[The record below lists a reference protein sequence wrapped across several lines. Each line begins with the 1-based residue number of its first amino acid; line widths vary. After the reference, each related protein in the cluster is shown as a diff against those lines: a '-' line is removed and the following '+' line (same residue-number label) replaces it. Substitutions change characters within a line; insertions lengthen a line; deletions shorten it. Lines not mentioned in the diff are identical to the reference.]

1 MIKRPHTETSPQ
13 SENLD
18 GLIRQSGRIQSM
30 EKAIFSLADQLNPVV
45 DLCKPYVDGL
55 DNLPRDG
62 RFLLVGN
69 HTSFGIGEIVLIP
82 YVVHRE
88 LGVRVRGLANRGLA
102 DQRGLTA
109 DLLAAA
115 GAVVGSQEIGAE
127 LMRHDETLLVF
138 PGGGRE
144 MPKFKGEDY
153 QLFWEG
159 RSGFARLAIAH
170 DYPIVP
176 VGLVGGDEV
185 FHSLIARDSRWARA
199 GRQFTKH
206 VLRQPEVNIP
216 LIRGVGPTLV
226 PRPQRMYLRFGTPID
241 TGQPTGVP
249 ADTWEATVKDRT
261 QGALEAVLSDLQQL
275 RKADPF
281 RNLSPLGW
289 PRALPGGVST
299 YGSYSQRGR

>member
-1 MIKRPHTETSPQ
+1 MSTRVGAETSSG
-13 SENLD
+13 SENLEF
-18 GLIRQSGRIQSM
+18 LINQPERVATMRT
-30 EKAIFSLADQLNPVV
+30 AIFSVAERLNPVV
-45 DLCKPYVDGL
+45 DLCKPYVDGMG
-55 DNLPRDG
+55 NLPRDG

-69 HTSFGIGEIVLIP
+69 HTSFGIAEIVLIP

-127 LMRHDETLLVF
+127 LMRNNETLLVF

-144 MPKFKGEDY
+144 MPKFKAEEY

-159 RSGFARLAIAH
+159 RSGFARLAITH

-185 FHSLIARDSRWARA
+185 FHSLVRRDSTWAKA
-199 GRQFTKH
+199 GRLVAKH
-206 VLRQPEVNIP
+206 VLQQPEANIP
-216 LIRGVGPTLV
+216 LIRGVGPTLI
-226 PRPQRMYLRFGTPID
+226 PRPQRMYLRFGAPIE
-241 TGQPTGVP
+241 TRRPGGVT
-249 ADTWEATVKDRT
+249 ATNWEADVKQRT
-261 QGALEAVLSDLQQL
+261 QTALEDILAGL
-275 RKADPF
+275 RADREGDPF
-281 RNLSPLGW
+281 RNLNPLQWG
-289 PRALPGGVST
+289 RAWRST
-299 YGSYSQRGR
+299 LG